1 MEKSPGFFFYVADW
15 LDLKVLRMSL
25 AAQGA
30 YFRLLCHM
38 WKDSQDQCSIE
49 KNVIVIRSLLGVS
62 LEETET
68 ILDEIQWENDP
79 IFIEKD
85 GRLVSKRLQ
94 SVKNEQVTKRRVKSK
109 AGIKG
114 MQMRYQNHNKTV
126 SHPLTKPNLS
136 VAVAVADSNS
146 EVVQLANALK
156 LNEKQIKDIR
166 IEVSKALGHK
176 VFSESNEN
184 MTIELFKKMI
194 VYSKKKKITAGY
206 IINSAKNLREDLKK

>member
-49 KNVIVIRSLLGVS
+49 KNVIVIRGLLGVS

-68 ILDEIQWENDP
+68 ILKEIQWENDP
-79 IFIEKD
+79 IFIEKE
-85 GRLVSKRLQ
+85 GRLISKRLQ
-94 SVKNEQVTKRRVKSK
+94 VVKAEQVKNRKNKSK
-109 AGIKG
+109 AGIAGMASRYGKTNKG
-114 MQMRYQNHNKTV
+114 LTDDT
-126 SHPLTKPNLS
+126 TKPNLS
-136 VAVAVADSNS
+136 VAVADSNS